1 MITARETRVR
11 FVAPQLRPANY
22 YYACVSIRSESALTH
37 AMNTYQDAFFFD
49 GGRDFFYSIDALAFT
64 RDIIVA
70 VSLFLR
76 RVQRRFS

>member
-1 MITARETRVR
+1 MSV
-11 FVAPQLRPANY
+11 VAELLNCAPTTHAQVEGP
-22 YYACVSIRSESALTH
+22 ALTH
-37 AMNTYQDAFFFD
+37 ATNTTQDAFFFD